1 MLLAVDRY
9 NALYAPSEY
18 GQTVGELG
26 RRLLDPGEL
35 RLARALRLTEH
46 SAPKNGASLVA
57 MARNDRVSFRV
68 PVRSGVR
75 ASLFWHVLGC
85 FGLIWTP
92 GSCAWRARSA

>member
-1 MLLAVDRY
+1 MPVLLAVDRY

-46 SAPKNGASLVA
+46 PAPRNGASLVA

-68 PVRSGVR
+68 PVRR
-75 ASLFWHVLGC
+75 
-85 FGLIWTP
+85 
-92 GSCAWRARSA
+92 R